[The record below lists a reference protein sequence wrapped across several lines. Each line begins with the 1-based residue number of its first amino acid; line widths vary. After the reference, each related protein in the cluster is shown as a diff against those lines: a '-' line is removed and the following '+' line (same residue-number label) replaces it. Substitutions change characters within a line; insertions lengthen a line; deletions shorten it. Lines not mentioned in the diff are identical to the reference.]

1 MSSSKERTKK
11 YREKLKEDEEKYNE
25 EKSKRCIPFKRQQ
38 DLN

>member
-25 EKSKRCIPFKRQQ
+25 EKTTYYKACNVDQC
-38 DLN
+38 

>member
-25 EKSKRCIPFKRQQ
+25 EKSKRCTLLSKDNKI
-38 DLN
+38 

>member
-11 YREKLKEDEEKYNE
+11 YSEKLKEDEEKYNE
-25 EKSKRCIPFKRQQ
+25 EKLKRCTQ